1 MTPREAYLALIRAAL
16 WAPDAPL
23 AEDCRIALSEEALLQ
38 EVLRIADSQRTRGLV
53 YDLLLQN
60 CPGIPEDLA
69 KQMQQTLFRIVGANG
84 RLDANI
90 GSLTARLQQ
99 TGLPFILLK
108 GQANARRYP
117 VPTLR
122 ECGDID
128 LYIGPERF
136 ADAILTARTLA
147 DNPKQSGLNGK
158 HFCFR
163 YQDAEVEFH
172 KFALVPV
179 RRRMRKPYHLL
190 EASRLTQG
198 TVSVPF
204 GTVQVPI
211 PEPTF
216 NAFYLF
222 AHAWH
227 HFLTGGLGLRQL
239 CDWVLLL
246 SHERTS
252 IDRERLWAILSSL
265 DLLGPWRML
274 GCIAVHELGLPEG
287 EFPFYDASAFARSRK
302 VLHIIL
308 QDGNFGIIRE
318 YRNGERPD
326 KLLRGKLFALRH
338 RFLRFTE
345 VFPLAPR
352 EALANFVAALRRG
365 TCAFIKR
372 LTNR

>member
-274 GCIAVHELGLPEG
+274 GCIAVHELGVPEG